1 VVEEYQVLPNQ
12 GGRLMAADTKADF
25 FCPHCDAAYKVVRA
39 KAELGKTYWPIRCK
53 ACRGPLAATNGNDLL
68 TYYLVRRNYNWA
80 IYHTTQQAPARLV
93 SFVDNQP
100 NELAAI
106 ARAIKEYK
114 IPVRER
120 DGLVARRRD

>member
-1 VVEEYQVLPNQ
+1 MVLYAVAVLTNWSTASSH
-12 GGRLMAADTKADF
+12 LSSAS
-25 FCPHCDAAYKVVRA
+25 
-39 KAELGKTYWPIRCK
+39 
-53 ACRGPLAATNGNDLL
+53 PLAATNGNDLL

-80 IYHTTQQAPARLV
+80 IYHTQQAPARLV

-106 ARAIKEYK
+106 ARAIKERK
-114 IPVRER
+114 IPAHER